1 MTEAQL
7 PFSPAAERNAGPIL
21 DVLQRVLP
29 ARATV
34 LEVASG
40 TGQHAAHFAAAQPGW
55 TWQPT
60 EADALA
66 LPAIAARCAAGANIR
81 APLVLD
87 VLAPHWPVAPGGFDA
102 VYCANL
108 IHIAPWPTCAALMA
122 GAAQALMPA
131 GVLVLYGPYLV
142 DGEATAPGNRAFD
155 ADLRSRHPAWGLRRL
170 ADVVAEAQRAGL
182 ALEQRFDMP
191 ANNLMLVLRHGPS
204 RNQRSG

>member
-1 MTEAQL
+1 MDAKL

-21 DVLQRVLP
+21 DVLQRLLP
-29 ARATV
+29 AQAKV

-60 EADALA
+60 EADAEA
-66 LPAIAARCAAGANIR
+66 LPAIAARCAGRANVR

-87 VLAPHWPVAPGGFDA
+87 VLVQPWPVSPGGFDA
-102 VYCANL
+102 VFCANL
-108 IHIAPWPTCAALMA
+108 IHIAPWPTCAALTA
-122 GAAQALMPA
+122 GATQALVPA
-131 GVLVLYGPYLV
+131 GLLVLYGPYFV
-142 DGEATAPGNRAFD
+142 DGEAIAPGNRDFD

-170 ADVVAEAQRAGL
+170 AEVVDEARHAGL

-191 ANNLMLVLRHGPS
+191 ANNLMLVFRLVPS
-204 RNQRSG
+204 RGPGSH